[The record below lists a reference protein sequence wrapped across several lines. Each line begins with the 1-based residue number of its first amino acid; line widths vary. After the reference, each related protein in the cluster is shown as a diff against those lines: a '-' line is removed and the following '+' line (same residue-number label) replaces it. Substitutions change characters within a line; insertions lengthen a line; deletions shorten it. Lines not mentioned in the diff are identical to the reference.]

1 LTFLDADNP
10 NYSKADGEL
19 MQQAL
24 DGAARKL
31 RIEDDNDPERKVL
44 ARFVRAAFIIGNRD
58 AEAMA
63 AFAADAVLVRRKA
76 AESANRASLGNY
88 R

>member
-1 LTFLDADNP
+1 MTFFDDDNP

-24 DGAARKL
+24 EEAARKL
-31 RIEDDNDPERKVL
+31 RIEDDNDPECKVL

-58 AEAMA
+58 TKAMA
-63 AFAADAVLVRRKA
+63 SFAVDAVLVRRKA
-76 AESANRASLGNY
+76 AQHVSLGNY

>member
-1 LTFLDADNP
+1 MTFLDTDNP

-24 DGAARKL
+24 DEAARALK
-31 RIEDDNDPERKVL
+31 IEDDNDPEWKIL

-58 AEAMA
+58 VEAMA
-63 AFAADAVLVRRKA
+63 GFAVDAVLVRRKA
-76 AESANRASLGNY
+76 AESTIRSTPGNY

>member
-1 LTFLDADNP
+1 
-10 NYSKADGEL
+10 

-24 DGAARKL
+24 DEAAKKL
-31 RIEDDNDPERKVL
+31 KINNESDPERKVL
-44 ARFVRAAFIIGNRD
+44 ARFIRAAFIIGNRD

-63 AFAADAVLVRRKA
+63 SFAADAVLVRRRA
-76 AESANRASLGNY
+76 AESSSRFNLGSY

>member
-1 LTFLDADNP
+1 MTFLDTDNP
-10 NYSKADGEL
+10 NYSKADGQL

-24 DGAARKL
+24 EEAARKL

-44 ARFVRAAFIIGNRD
+44 ARFIRAAFLIGNRD
-58 AEAMA
+58 TEAMA
-63 AFAADAVLVRRKA
+63 GFAVDAVLVRRRA
-76 AESANRASLGNY
+76 AESTSRSSLGNY

>member
-1 LTFLDADNP
+1 MTFLDSDNP
-10 NYSKADGEL
+10 NYSKADGAL

-24 DGAARKL
+24 DEAARTLK
-31 RIEDDNDPERKVL
+31 IEDDNDPERKIL

-58 AEAMA
+58 ADAIA
-63 AFAADAVLVRRKA
+63 RFAVDAVLVRRKA
-76 AESANRASLGNY
+76 AKGTIRSTRGNY